1 MRLSLVP
8 LLVGAVVRP
17 CVCPFPCVP
26 VTWQSHQLN
35 GSTQYHW
42 VMIHCIWDVRSE
54 CNRVNS
60 QLPTACRYTHALRT
74 HCYCSVILILIT
86 FSIAYC
92 VQGLKTKNT
101 SSVFLAW

>member
-1 MRLSLVP
+1 MYVRLSLVP

-42 VMIHCIWDVRSE
+42 VMIHCIWDVRSVAIE
-54 CNRVNS
+54 SILNCLLRAGTPMRYA
-60 QLPTACRYTHALRT
+60 PTVIAL
-74 HCYCSVILILIT
+74 L
-86 FSIAYC
+86 
-92 VQGLKTKNT
+92 
-101 SSVFLAW
+101 FLS